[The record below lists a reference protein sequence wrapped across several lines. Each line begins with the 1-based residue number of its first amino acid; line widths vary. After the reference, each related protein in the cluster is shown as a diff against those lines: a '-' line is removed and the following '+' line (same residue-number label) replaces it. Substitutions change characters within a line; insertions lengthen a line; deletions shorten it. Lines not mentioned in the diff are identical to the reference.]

1 MQKQVLIVKPTYK
14 TLGLYIMTVGQ
25 ILFFKNMEYIFQ
37 KVVAILKS
45 TIPLENECKD
55 MGRQGS
61 NVNWTISCTIPEL
74 AVMKKKCT
82 IECYILN

>member
-25 ILFFKNMEYIFQ
+25 ILFFKNMEYVFQ

-61 NVNWTISCTIPEL
+61 NVNWTISFTIPEL
-74 AVMKKKCT
+74 LALMKKNVQ
-82 IECYILN
+82 LNATF